1 MKKHSI
7 NKLKRVFLASALL
20 FIAFNNVNAA
30 QSKELDT
37 TNLIAVNSEDAKTN
51 KFLKEVADTMN
62 KSCPMTIDESTRLD
76 NVTTLPSRTLQYNY
90 TLVNN
95 VKDELDIDTIKD
107 YLKTNILNQIKT
119 NPQLKIFRDKKVN
132 LNYSYSDKTGVFLF
146 LLEFKAKDYTKK

>member
-7 NKLKRVFLASALL
+7 KLKRVFLASALL
-20 FIAFNNVNAA
+20 FITFNNVNAA
-30 QSKELDT
+30 QSKELDI
-37 TNLIAVNSEDAKTN
+37 TNLISVNSEDAKTN

-107 YLKTNILNQIKT
+107 YLK
-119 NPQLKIFRDKKVN
+119 KIF
-132 LNYSYSDKTGVFLF
+132 
-146 LLEFKAKDYTKK
+146 